1 MTTNSF
7 DIVGFDLDGTLV
19 DSSADLTAAVNH
31 TLAFAERELL
41 TIEQVKTMVGG
52 GAKHMLAQGLDA
64 SGGCTPEEFRPL
76 YKRMLGYYAEHIS
89 VHTRL
94 FPGALTALD
103 RLDALGIKS
112 AIVTNKFESFA
123 LKLLGDLGLTE
134 RFACI
139 IGGDTMGPGLSK
151 PHRAPIDEMIRRCS
165 VGGRRRKSR
174 IRRRLDL
181 RHHGGEECGYSRHR
195 GQLRLPARTGS
206 RRWVRT
212 RSSTRSMN
220 SFRRWSGYQPADG
233 PAPPLRHFVHK
244 CLASIAGGIRSQCE
258 RI

>member
-7 DIVGFDLDGTLV
+7 RIVGFDLDGTLV

-31 TLAFAERELL
+31 TLAFAGRELL

-76 YKRMLGYYAEHIS
+76 YKRMLSFYAEHIS
-89 VHTRL
+89 VYTRP
-94 FPGALTALD
+94 FPGALAALD

-112 AIVTNKFESFA
+112 AVVTNKFESFA

-139 IGGDTMGPGLSK
+139 VGGDTMGPGLSK
-151 PHRAPIDEMIRRCS
+151 PHRAPIDEMIRRCGGGTAVF
-165 VGGRRRKSR
+165 VGDSIYDIMAAKNAGIPGIAVSFGFLLEPVEEMGADA
-174 IRRRLDL
+174 IIDSFDDLIPTLERL
-181 RHHGGEECGYSRHR
+181 S
-195 GQLRLPARTGS
+195 AR
-206 RRWVRT
+206 
-212 RSSTRSMN
+212 
-220 SFRRWSGYQPADG
+220 
-233 PAPPLRHFVHK
+233 
-244 CLASIAGGIRSQCE
+244 
-258 RI
+258 